1 MGYSHLNTF
10 DDVVSWYERTKPV
23 VGSVRKREED
33 IRPIGKRSRVW
44 ERIMKVDDNTY
55 ALLDGC
61 YAYGSAYDTAT
72 VAMAPIVW
80 TRTPDGDYI
89 RLRNHRV
96 GCGARSRY
104 DFLYKYT
111 PRNMTFK
118 RNGNRTYFH
127 VKTKQWTD
135 GVSRF
140 EYEDFPLPKCDF
152 HFDWNTKQITRD
164 DNTYL
169 MFRVNNDGTFTRT
182 GEILCATPHIDKD
195 LKKSLKPHI
204 ASFYQFCAAIA
215 PMLDISWQAISEY
228 REQLNGGKS
237 VPHRYAVHRELAR
250 EIVSQ
255 EDHELR
261 VALAAL
267 IIAWCNAKR
276 EIRSESDLKSI
287 KAAYNRVINKVL
299 GLYTVEAK

>member
-1 MGYSHLNTF
+1 MKFNTF
-10 DDVVSWYERTKPV
+10 DEVVSWYERTKPL
-23 VGSVRKREED
+23 VGSVRKREDD
-33 IRPIGKRSRVW
+33 IRPIGKRSRYW
-44 ERIMKVDDNTY
+44 ERIMKVDANTY

-61 YAYGSAYDTAT
+61 WSHTHPIYFAHTLT
-72 VAMAPIVW
+72 MAPIVW

-89 RLRNHRV
+89 RLRNNKI
-96 GCGARSRY
+96 GSAIPSRY
-104 DFLYKYT
+104 NFLYKYT
-111 PRNMTFK
+111 PKNMWFRRN
-118 RNGNRTYFH
+118 RSRSYFH

-140 EYEDFPLPKCDF
+140 QYEDFPLPKCNVQYDYTTQKLW
-152 HFDWNTKQITRD
+152 HD

-169 MFRVNNDGTFTRT
+169 MFRVNDDGTFTRT

-215 PMLDISWQAISEY
+215 PMLDTSWQAISQY
-228 REQLNGGKS
+228 RKQLNGG
-237 VPHRYAVHRELAR
+237 VPAPHLYTVPIELAR

-261 VALAAL
+261 VALAGL
-267 IIAWCNAKR
+267 VIRRCDAKR
-276 EIRSESDLKSI
+276 EIHSERDLKSI
-287 KAAYNRVINKVL
+287 KAAYNRCINKML
-299 GLYTVEAK
+299 GLYAVEAK